1 MTMKENITNRPDL
14 EEAPQTNL
22 VEEHLHQARSEE
34 LTRGARIDETPL
46 PKGIRDKVE
55 TVEVSTFKPK
65 R

>member
-14 EEAPQTNL
+14 EEALQTNL
-22 VEEHLHQARSEE
+22 IEEHLHQARSEE
-34 LTRGARIDETPL
+34 LTRDARIDETPL
-46 PKGIRDKVE
+46 PKGIRDKFE